1 MKTKQ
6 MSYGL
11 TWLFLTL
18 LMIGMSWSA
27 AVSPMDETVLS
38 SSDGDTSSTEVDIVA
53 LDVTETNTNNLIFEE
68 EASEENLI
76 KPKEGFGF
84 EEKPQMDSL
93 EYHEETNPEFAAML
107 AQDLETDNQYDLLQ
121 AAAVDGE
128 TVFSNTEEGVVEF
141 TEEEEIGEK
150 RIIWFQLKVNLKL
163 KYWKLG

>member
-84 EEKPQMDSL
+84 EEKP
-93 EYHEETNPEFAAML
+93 
-107 AQDLETDNQYDLLQ
+107 
-121 AAAVDGE
+121 
-128 TVFSNTEEGVVEF
+128 
-141 TEEEEIGEK
+141 
-150 RIIWFQLKVNLKL
+150 
-163 KYWKLG
+163 

>member
-1 MKTKQ
+1 

-68 EASEENLI
+68 EASEDDLI
-76 KPKEGFGF
+76 KP
-84 EEKPQMDSL
+84 
-93 EYHEETNPEFAAML
+93 
-107 AQDLETDNQYDLLQ
+107 
-121 AAAVDGE
+121 
-128 TVFSNTEEGVVEF
+128 
-141 TEEEEIGEK
+141 
-150 RIIWFQLKVNLKL
+150 
-163 KYWKLG
+163 